1 MIDSV
6 PQVRTDRP
14 LSAGEQPLHALL
26 PKGSN
31 QSGRDR
37 QSDPITAVELSQPS
51 GDEKCYVRVDVGN
64 GAICS
69 DLEPLLVLAGTDGGP
84 DISDV
89 LNIDTSIDTYDVPN
103 NIVNID
109 TSDSLNIDTSDS
121 INILGTNGDG
131 AIGGIGTDT
140 DGIGTNGD
148 AQNWCPGTGTNG
160 EAQNWCPNKFVPEII
175 GSACS
180 SSYHG
185 VHQSMGTECLGE
197 NVCPNI
203 LECSSPV
210 RLPQS
215 DPHDLGY
222 QSSETINVFLAP
234 DDAIGGPLPAMPLN
248 NLDDT
253 MGTSRPGYHLVEGV
267 VDSGASKSTGPKRIF
282 RGKLRPSLMSK
293 KGLKFHGP
301 DGT

>member
-148 AQNWCPGTGTNG
+148 GTKGTNTDGIGTNG
-160 EAQNWCPNKFVPEII
+160 DNQNWCPNNSVLETS
-175 GSACS
+175 GCA
-180 SSYHG
+180 
-185 VHQSMGTECLGE
+185 QSM
-197 NVCPNI
+197 V
-203 LECSSPV
+203 
-210 RLPQS
+210 
-215 DPHDLGY
+215 H
-222 QSSETINVFLAP
+222 
-234 DDAIGGPLPAMPLN
+234 
-248 NLDDT
+248 
-253 MGTSRPGYHLVEGV
+253 
-267 VDSGASKSTGPKRIF
+267 K
-282 RGKLRPSLMSK
+282 
-293 KGLKFHGP
+293 
-301 DGT
+301 